1 MDDLYKSSNE
11 DSKRKVVEALDS
23 LSKLVDSVS
32 EKTSGVNDPSLKK
45 SLMSFEDSLRDEL
58 AELDVIA
65 EEVYGVESQPKHY
78 GPGPHKSGSSQDVH
92 TSKTASAT
100 VPASQPKQGAKG
112 GTAGGSVNDEL
123 KRYKPFESIGDSVNE
138 EWIATLKLPT
148 KDDILNK
155 LVGTYGPRGDK
166 KDKRLLAHKNRE
178 LPEGEVTKLRIDIP
192 YYNTYNQFVVAFH
205 ESPGG
210 RKIGAVKGFDHIG
223 RVNGGVEF
231 SSGEKGALSIMK
243 GKNKWP
249 LAVITGKLVQ
259 SQEIPSDINDWTPV
273 GYNPEKAVFFYDKRG
288 KGREVV
294 GGDEAISIGNTVFV
308 KNPKYGDRNAVE
320 NYADWRSAR
329 RAKKKSLGASD
340 VSYWREFLTEDE
352 INDPEFLAMYGIDL
366 EELDSDSKKKS
377 FRLKADSVAKSVSDV
392 DLKPTES
399 MASNAKRGLEL
410 RKKHGKGGTSVGVA
424 RARDISN
431 RKQMS
436 PETVSRM
443 VSFFARHDGNQ
454 SGGEDDAG
462 YISWLLWGGDS
473 GKTWAESKKRA
484 LDNASKK
491 KSATISY
498 NPDAYDHDGDGYVQD
513 GTPYERSQGEKL
525 SSKEEKQAE
534 SELEELQSRPEPE
547 EAADPQMPDS
557 EISEMTPEE
566 GAISNNLDESIARW
580 MDMYDQE
587 EIVIAE
593 FEYEP
598 ELKDTSGDGVEN
610 FAKVGVPSMDVPPPP
625 AIPRL
630 PNLTPDERAVED
642 SFASAFEANPD
653 RMVDKFRDK
662 MLNGDLGDS
671 PVVFATDEAKG
682 LHPVWKDKEQRSTY
696 NTALHQTANAIAK
709 RAFIEHLDEIVM
721 QLPEDQRHV
730 LVTAG
735 GVSAGKGFS
744 IANNPEISS
753 IASKAAAIWD
763 SAGEQ
768 NSTEMPWVASEL
780 EKRGIKATFVYVHA
794 DPRKMWTNPDFGAV
808 KRAEKKGRMVD
819 AHLYADSYVHGS
831 KNFKAFH
838 DAHKSNENMQFAY
851 IDSTDGMA
859 VKPEMPSQAT
869 SLDRSEL
876 YKESVDHLLA
886 SESTPDWIK
895 RGGSTGLRIWGKPQE
910 KTNAGQ

>member
-1 MDDLYKSSNE
+1 
-11 DSKRKVVEALDS
+11 
-23 LSKLVDSVS
+23 
-32 EKTSGVNDPSLKK
+32 
-45 SLMSFEDSLRDEL
+45 MSD
-58 AELDVIA
+58 I
-65 EEVYGVESQPKHY
+65 
-78 GPGPHKSGSSQDVH
+78 
-92 TSKTASAT
+92 
-100 VPASQPKQGAKG
+100 
-112 GTAGGSVNDEL
+112 EL
-123 KRYKPFESIGDSVNE
+123 KP
-138 EWIATLKLPT
+138 
-148 KDDILNK
+148 
-155 LVGTYGPRGDK
+155 
-166 KDKRLLAHKNRE
+166 
-178 LPEGEVTKLRIDIP
+178 
-192 YYNTYNQFVVAFH
+192 
-205 ESPGG
+205 
-210 RKIGAVKGFDHIG
+210 
-223 RVNGGVEF
+223 
-231 SSGEKGALSIMK
+231 
-243 GKNKWP
+243 
-249 LAVITGKLVQ
+249 
-259 SQEIPSDINDWTPV
+259 SQ
-273 GYNPEKAVFFYDKRG
+273 
-288 KGREVV
+288 
-294 GGDEAISIGNTVFV
+294 
-308 KNPKYGDRNAVE
+308 
-320 NYADWRSAR
+320 
-329 RAKKKSLGASD
+329 
-340 VSYWREFLTEDE
+340 
-352 INDPEFLAMYGIDL
+352 
-366 EELDSDSKKKS
+366 
-377 FRLKADSVAKSVSDV
+377 
-392 DLKPTES
+392 S
-399 MASNAKRGLEL
+399 MANNAKRGLEL
-410 RKKHGKGGTSVGVA
+410 RKKYGKGGTSVGVA
-424 RARDISN
+424 RARDIAN
-431 RKQMS
+431 RKNLS
-436 PETVSRM
+436 PETVGRM

-484 LDNASKK
+484 IENASKK

-498 NPDAYDHDGDGYVQD
+498 NPDAYDHDADGYVQD
-513 GTPYERSQGEKL
+513 GTPYERARGEKL

-547 EAADPQMPDS
+547 DTADPQMTDS
-557 EISEMTPEE
+557 EASALTPED
-566 GAISNNLDESIARW
+566 GAISNKLDESIAEW

-587 EIVIAE
+587 EIVLSE

-598 ELKDTSGDGVEN
+598 ELKDTTGDGVEN

-662 MLNGDLGDS
+662 MLNGELGDS

-709 RAFIEHLDEIVM
+709 RAFVEHLDEIVM
-721 QLPEDQRHV
+721 QLPEEQRHV

-768 NSTEMPWVASEL
+768 NSTEMPWVAQEL
-780 EKRGIKATFVYVHA
+780 ESRGIKATFVYVHA
-794 DPRKMWTNPDFGAV
+794 DPRKMWTNPEFGAV

-838 DAHKSNENMQFAY
+838 DANKSNGNMQFAY

-859 VKPEMPSQAT
+859 VKPDMPVQAT
-869 SLDRSEL
+869 TLDRKEL